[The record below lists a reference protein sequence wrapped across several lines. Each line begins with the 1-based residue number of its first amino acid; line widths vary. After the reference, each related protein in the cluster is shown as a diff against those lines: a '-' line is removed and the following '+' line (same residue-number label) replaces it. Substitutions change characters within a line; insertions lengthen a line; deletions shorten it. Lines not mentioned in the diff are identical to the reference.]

1 MISSGLPSPACG
13 EVRAMLDVL
22 VPIVLASVASSGFM
36 WLLDVVD
43 KPSRQKESRAR
54 SGARA
59 RHKV

>member
-1 MISSGLPSPACG
+1 
-13 EVRAMLDVL
+13 MLDVL
-22 VPIVLASVASSGFM
+22 VPIVLASVASGGFM

-43 KPSRQKESRAR
+43 KPSGQKESRAR

>member
-1 MISSGLPSPACG
+1 
-13 EVRAMLDVL
+13 MLDVL

>member
-1 MISSGLPSPACG
+1 
-13 EVRAMLDVL
+13 MLDVL
-22 VPIVLASVASSGFM
+22 VPIVLASLASGGVM

-43 KPSRQKESRAR
+43 KPSRRKESRAR